1 MRSRR
6 TAVIASAIVLAAL
19 VVLASVPPRAFGAPP
34 ASTVKVTLDA
44 SQAGPREVEDQTRE
58 AIQRDYAK
66 AWQVMAQALAEN
78 RAEVLGTGFVGIA
91 KDKLAEAVSNQSK
104 AGLSRKIVDHGH
116 KVQVLFYSPEGS
128 AIQLQDTVQ
137 LEVQYLED
145 GKVVHSE
152 PITATY
158 LAVMTPAENA
168 WRVRILQETAGR

>member
-6 TAVIASAIVLAAL
+6 TALIASAIVLAAL
-19 VVLASVPPRAFGAPP
+19 VVLASVPPRVFGAPP